1 MDDVEVEELAPPA
14 VVPVPVDAAVVD
26 PVVAEAPVVPVPVD
40 AVFPLVDVVD
50 PPVVVVPVAVVLA
63 VEVGVVDPELVEV
76 VDPAV
81 VVVPVA
87 VVLAVDAGV
96 VAAVVDVL
104 ADDVGVVDVV
114 VADVVVGDEDE
125 VSAFEVEPEFRVF
138 PGAIET
144 VHHCTELDGVVVT

>member
-50 PPVVVVPVAVVLA
+50 PP
-63 VEVGVVDPELVEV
+63 
-76 VDPAV
+76 V